1 MDINILLSEFG
12 DFSDFFQEEEL
23 DFGEPPGTAES
34 HAVVIPASDCGDVT
48 FTDSPSTAMDI
59 PERRLSPVGF
69 TSLDAFDHQ
78 IMAPTQDA
86 ISKVQEPQK
95 DIATPSQSQTL
106 VLSSGRFDYLTK
118 AEAMLTFAPEYAAV
132 EVSVAEVPASL
143 FTNPY
148 LPRSKKPG
156 SSSFRLVYEA

>member
-1 MDINILLSEFG
+1 
-12 DFSDFFQEEEL
+12 
-23 DFGEPPGTAES
+23 
-34 HAVVIPASDCGDVT
+34 
-48 FTDSPSTAMDI
+48 MDI
-59 PERRLSPVGF
+59 PEQRLSPVGF

-78 IMAPTQDA
+78 IMAPAQDA
-86 ISKVQEPQK
+86 VSKVQEPQK
-95 DIATPSQSQTL
+95 DIATPAQSQSL

-132 EVSVAEVPASL
+132 EVSVAEMPASL

-156 SSSFRLVYEA
+156 SSSFSSRVYSYDVTQSSQIEPAGDKPEKPSKLTSGNPLRDVD